1 MRPETSEKILTWLL
15 RVNGFLACLAII
27 AVVMPTSWMDAG
39 SRAVG
44 LGPFPDTALTQ
55 YMVRSLSAIYALLGA
70 LVLYIAADV
79 RKNRDLIIA
88 VGCLTIVLGAAL
100 TAIDFLVGMPT
111 RWTLGE
117 GPPTVLVGAA
127 FIYLAR
133 RMRR

>member
-39 SRAVG
+39 SQAMGVG
-44 LGPFPDTALTQ
+44 SFPDTVLTQ
-55 YMVRSLSAIYALLGA
+55 YMARSLSAIYALLGA

-88 VGCLTIVLGAAL
+88 VGWLTIVLGAAL
-100 TAIDFLVGMPT
+100 IGIDFRVGMPMS
-111 RWTLGE
+111 WTWIE

-133 RMRR
+133 RMKI

>member
-39 SRAVG
+39 SRAAGVG
-44 LGPFPDTALTQ
+44 SFPDTVLTQ
-55 YMVRSLSAIYALLGA
+55 YMARSLSALYALLGA
-70 LVLYIAADV
+70 LVLYIAVDV

-88 VGCLTIVLGAAL
+88 VGWLTIVLGVAL
-100 TAIDFLVGMPT
+100 TAVDFRVGMPMS
-111 RWTLGE
+111 WTLIE
-117 GPPTVLVGAA
+117 GPPTVLVGAG

-133 RMRR
+133 RTRR